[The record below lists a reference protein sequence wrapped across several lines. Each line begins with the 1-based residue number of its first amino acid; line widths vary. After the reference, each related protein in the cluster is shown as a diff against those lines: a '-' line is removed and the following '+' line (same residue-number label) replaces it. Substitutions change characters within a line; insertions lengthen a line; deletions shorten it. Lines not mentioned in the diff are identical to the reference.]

1 MTELNEKQR
10 SLLEATEGR
19 PDKEILGV
27 LHKASEHE
35 LEHFLGFDP
44 EKRSNSSVLHG
55 FDMELVQR
63 NKSVGIDAQIIEV
76 DSQNRYILR
85 RYDKEGLY
93 RRLREASPLR
103 KLPSSLRQVTLSEA
117 YGMHTASLR
126 ENVSWDNDTASGSGP
141 WDNFTPLMM
150 GPYYRQQYMYRMLE
164 AKSKAY
170 EAYVSNPI
178 GHRIPQMISQFV
190 LGKGVSAE
198 FKDDR
203 AQKLWDAFAKFNKLG
218 TSRGGVT
225 RAGSKLRTWAVMQ
238 SVDGESMFQFI
249 DKGEMLKVNALDT
262 ATILEVVTDPADIE
276 QVYYYHQQFATP
288 YNMYTSPGIPS
299 TRYIIRQIPANEVL
313 HVKLNVFDNE
323 KRGRSDLYSVLGWL
337 KRVKD
342 LINANV
348 IKAYFQA
355 CYTWDY
361 TIKGSPTAVAA
372 FAAKNQRSVP
382 TPGSSYIHNENVTRE
397 LISPSSSAGTGV
409 EHDMMGLLNMISLG
423 TGIPPVYLLGSMAQS
438 RAAALTETEPSA
450 KFFFER
456 QSVWDEILHEFSERL
471 FRWHYEKNGTY
482 IRNTEIR

>member
-1 MTELNEKQR
+1 MAELNEKQR
-10 SLLEATEGR
+10 SLLEATADR
-19 PDKEILGV
+19 PPADIVGV
-27 LHKASEHE
+27 LNKASDHD

-44 EKRSNSSVLHG
+44 ERRSNTSVLHG
-55 FDMELVQR
+55 FDLELVQR
-63 NKSVGIDAQIIEV
+63 NRGVEVDAQIVEA
-76 DSQNRYILR
+76 DRSGRYVLRNYNKESLYQRLTEAKPLR
-85 RYDKEGLY
+85 RPPDE
-93 RRLREASPLR
+93 LRPLSLQEAFGIYS
-103 KLPSSLRQVTLSEA
+103 A
-117 YGMHTASLR
+117 NLR
-126 ENVSWDNDTASGSGP
+126 ENVSWDGDETRSA
-141 WDNFTPLMM
+141 WDSFTPLMM

-203 AQKLWDAFAKFNKLG
+203 AQKIWDEFAKYNKLG
-218 TSRGGVT
+218 TARGGVT

-238 SVDGESMFQFI
+238 SVDGESMFQFV
-249 DKGEMLKVNALDT
+249 DKGEMLKVNSLDT
-262 ATILEVVTDPADIE
+262 ATILDVVTDPADIE
-276 QVYYYHQQFATP
+276 KVFYYHQQYSTP
-288 YNMYTSPGIPS
+288 YNQYAVPGIPS

-361 TIKGSPTAVAA
+361 TIKGSPAAVAA
-372 FAAKNQRSVP
+372 FAAKNQRNVP
-382 TPGSSYIHNENVTRE
+382 TPGSSYIHNENVIRE
-397 LISPSSSAGTGV
+397 LISPVSSAGTGV

-456 QSVWDEILHEFSERL
+456 QSVWDEILHEFADRL
-471 FRWHYEKNGTY
+471 FRWHYVKNGTY
-482 IRNTEIR
+482 IRNTELR